1 MRGSGAGSQETWG
14 SGPHRG
20 WGVRWIEDWRLE
32 AGLGELGA
40 ETRIENQETISWGY
54 GQASH

>member
-1 MRGSGAGSQETWG
+1 MEARRLGVRGLIG
-14 SGPHRG
+14 G

-32 AGLGELGA
+32 AGLGEFGA

-54 GQASH
+54 GQPSH